1 MSRFRPI
8 HAVALAG
15 AVLVLAGC
23 PGGAV
28 SGALNDIVSRAT
40 APYALLDLASGTVE
54 YRLEVADAATNAT
67 YRDGK
72 MVFRRVGTGTNEC
85 FVGIFEVTQAQWI
98 RLDPDAPWLT
108 VDAAVVPGAPADNRP
123 AYAIDFLSL
132 SSAVASYNPSG
143 SGRLAIPTLAQWH
156 LAAGTTSGWT
166 WGAGTTRAQLD
177 AAAWVYETTNGT
189 GGPRAVGT
197 LAASS
202 LGFYDLHGNVWEWTQ
217 DTTVHGG
224 SWRDGWRSSR
234 VDVEVDAAAHQGVD
248 ANLEH
253 ALIGARLVLLP

>member
-8 HAVALAG
+8 RAAALAG
-15 AVLVLAGC
+15 AILVLAGC
-23 PGGAV
+23 PEEGAV
-28 SGALNDIVSRAT
+28 SGALNDIVSRAN
-40 APYALLDLASGTVE
+40 APYALLDLATGAVE
-54 YRLEVADAATNAT
+54 YRLVVDDAATNAT
-67 YRDGK
+67 YRDGT

-85 FVGIFEVTQAQWI
+85 FVGIFEVTQRQWF
-98 RLDPDAPWLT
+98 LLAATTPWTT
-108 VDAAVVPGAPADNRP
+108 VDPVVVPGAPAGNRP
-123 AYAIDFLSL
+123 AYAIDYDALA
-132 SSAVASYNPSG
+132 SAVATYSPSG
-143 SGRLAIPTLAQWH
+143 SGRLAIPTLAQWQ

-166 WGAGTTRAQLD
+166 WGAGATRAQLD

-202 LGFYDLHGNVWEWTQ
+202 LGFFDLHGNVWEWTR
-217 DTTVHGG
+217 DTTAHGG

-234 VDVEVDAAAHQGVD
+234 VEVGAAALQGVD
-248 ANLEH
+248 ANVEH